1 MKNFI
6 KGVATVA
13 VVMIVS
19 LIIHIICNKNGI
31 NLDSTVTGTVSAISA
46 LLIYCGLTRK
56 EKTKNDW
63 KNELKTVKSEI
74 LLTVFNLSYRSY
86 FLQDWGCGEGLRLV
100 TDRLDSKNYY
110 MTNPSFDKWAN
121 LISRQKRMSVFC
133 THSFILLILILFWF
147 IIDIES
153 ESEYKIW

>member
-46 LLIYCGLTRK
+46 LLIYRGLTRK

-63 KNELKTVKSEI
+63 KKRI
-74 LLTVFNLSYRSY
+74 
-86 FLQDWGCGEGLRLV
+86 
-100 TDRLDSKNYY
+100 KNSQKWN
-110 MTNPSFDKWAN
+110 TFDC
-121 LISRQKRMSVFC
+121 F
-133 THSFILLILILFWF
+133 
-147 IIDIES
+147 
-153 ESEYKIW
+153 